1 MAVAFG
7 DFGAR
12 GAHHLAQARQRQLGS
27 VEMDAQGRRRVAVEA
42 DHMRPLDA
50 FAL

>member
-1 MAVAFG
+1 MTVAFG
-7 DFGAR
+7 DFGTC
-12 GAHHLAQARQRQLGS
+12 GAHHFAQARQRQLGG
-27 VEMDAQGRRRVAVEA
+27 VKMDAQRRRRVAIEA